1 MKSMKTMMYVMSI
14 FSFFITVS
22 VPAGL
27 GLYWAVGGFIAFV
40 TTVIINAYYDRADM
54 AEIVAKAKEKAE
66 IKYKKELE
74 KNGGKPKK
82 SFLDKMQEAAYGQS
96 DSQEAS
102 ENSKGMNKYG
112 GARLKNYS
120 SSTSLKNNEETSKNV
135 QYKPGSIAAKANA
148 LKQYNEK
155 GDNK

>member
-1 MKSMKTMMYVMSI
+1 
-14 FSFFITVS
+14 
-22 VPAGL
+22 
-27 GLYWAVGGFIAFV
+27 
-40 TTVIINAYYDRADM
+40 
-54 AEIVAKAKEKAE
+54 
-66 IKYKKELE
+66 
-74 KNGGKPKK
+74 
-82 SFLDKMQEAAYGQS
+82 MQEAAYGQS

>member
-1 MKSMKTMMYVMSI
+1 
-14 FSFFITVS
+14 
-22 VPAGL
+22 
-27 GLYWAVGGFIAFV
+27 
-40 TTVIINAYYDRADM
+40 M

-112 GARLKNYS
+112 GA
-120 SSTSLKNNEETSKNV
+120 
-135 QYKPGSIAAKANA
+135 
-148 LKQYNEK
+148 
-155 GDNK
+155 